1 VPRSFAPERA
11 SAPPAGGENDDG
23 ERRDRIAGAAARC
36 FARWGYIRTRME
48 DIAREAGIARP
59 ALYRYYAGKE
69 ALLLE
74 VLVRHIEQRAAE
86 LHRRVRR
93 RGPSGPLIVEALRTG
108 ITGADDAMAQ
118 TVLEEDVVH
127 VTAKLVAESHA
138 VFEAMSAYWRPYL
151 EYARERGE
159 LRPGVELDEAV
170 RWLTFIIFHFLT
182 MPETVPP
189 VDELP
194 RYLKTFVVN
203 ALVES

>member
-1 VPRSFAPERA
+1 MPRTAVPERLSLA
-11 SAPPAGGENDDG
+11 AAGGEADDG
-23 ERRDRIAGAAARC
+23 EERRDRIAGAAARC
-36 FARWGYIRTRME
+36 FARWGYSRTRME

-69 ALLLE
+69 ALLRE

-127 VTAKLVAESHA
+127 VTAKLVAESDA

-151 EYARERGE
+151 EYAQERGE
-159 LRPGVELDEAV
+159 LRPGVELDQAV

-203 ALVES
+203 ALVV

>member
-1 VPRSFAPERA
+1 VARAAAPDRTSPA
-11 SAPPAGGENDDG
+11 AAGGEVDDG

-93 RGPSGPLIVEALRTG
+93 RGFFRSIRPVACHEE
-108 ITGADDAMAQ
+108 GAA
-118 TVLEEDVVH
+118 
-127 VTAKLVAESHA
+127 
-138 VFEAMSAYWRPYL
+138 
-151 EYARERGE
+151 
-159 LRPGVELDEAV
+159 
-170 RWLTFIIFHFLT
+170 
-182 MPETVPP
+182 
-189 VDELP
+189 
-194 RYLKTFVVN
+194 
-203 ALVES
+203 